1 MDERQYLQK
10 QILKCRRKMNWAR
23 LLKKS
28 SFFMTLGGVAAILL
42 EAVSLVFPFYY
53 VHMWAVGSVAA
64 GFAVGI
70 VCAVIM
76 RTGMKEAAQKLD
88 GFGLKERVLTAY
100 ENLQQDNELVRLQRK
115 DAVCS
120 LAEAKECIRI
130 PVLPE
135 KRYLAALFLSLLCAC
150 ALAFVP
156 SQSRDLAKE
165 QHAVQQQARK
175 KEEELKKMIQALEK
189 IDTSSMTEEQKA
201 QLQELLDSMELSME
215 EFKKVD
221 SRENFAAAEQKLEYK
236 YQQTAQ
242 GLENLASQMDNPAG
256 AGIASAEE
264 MAKAA
269 AAEGQEI
276 ASNANASTGNE
287 TGDKSES
294 GAGDSNGSNGEDGDG
309 SGNGNGNGDGS
320 GDGNGDGDGNGN
332 GNGNGSGSG
341 RGTGAGSDTHDYV
354 SVPNEKGKDSGM
366 TGKKDSS
373 ENSDYYRAQNGLSW
387 EGEHVSLES
396 VIGDYTQDAYDG
408 ISSGKYP
415 NGMENIIKDYFK
427 NLNE

>member
-1 MDERQYLQK
+1 MKLCRLIAIFTV
-10 QILKCRRKMNWAR
+10 IL
-23 LLKKS
+23 
-28 SFFMTLGGVAAILL
+28 
-42 EAVSLVFPFYY
+42 
-53 VHMWAVGSVAA
+53 
-64 GFAVGI
+64 
-70 VCAVIM
+70 
-76 RTGMKEAAQKLD
+76 
-88 GFGLKERVLTAY
+88 
-100 ENLQQDNELVRLQRK
+100 
-115 DAVCS
+115 
-120 LAEAKECIRI
+120 
-130 PVLPE
+130 
-135 KRYLAALFLSLLCAC
+135 LLCAC